1 MSCRSPGSPEALLM
15 PSIIKLRVHDGSLLV
30 LSFYQDA
37 EARGSLFGSLI
48 PNTREELGNS
58 FTGEGQYFM
67 DSAEGDMDSHTV
79 ASWKEQMLP
88 VCMITGNPMKA
99 QQ

>member
-1 MSCRSPGSPEALLM
+1 M

-48 PNTREELGNS
+48 PNRRYELGNS
-58 FTGEGQYFM
+58 FTGEGRYFM
-67 DSAEGDMDSHTV
+67 DSAEGSMESHTV
-79 ASWKEQMLP
+79 ASWKEQMPP

>member
-1 MSCRSPGSPEALLM
+1 M

-48 PNTREELGNS
+48 PNRRVELGNS
-58 FTGEGQYFM
+58 FTGEGRYFM
-67 DSAEGDMDSHTV
+67 DSAEGNIEHTV
-79 ASWKEQMLP
+79 TSWKEQMLP